1 MNITYQ
7 LTRNEYQEAV
17 AFHHKKGR
25 RSLMISIYVG
35 LATFLIL
42 AGTDFSN
49 NREVVMN
56 IFVAFFSISFY
67 ILFVRIITDYKA
79 KKIYNKSPILSNEIT
94 LHVSGK
100 GIKQDK
106 KTSSEIL
113 PWTLFTQWKES
124 EKFYLLYA
132 GKHHFNVIPKR
143 VLNEKEQEELE
154 VFFRKYLDKSV

>member
-7 LTRNEYQEAV
+7 LTGNEYQEAV

-25 RSLMISIYVG
+25 RSLMVSIYAG
-35 LATFLIL
+35 LATFFIL
-42 AGTDFSN
+42 VGTDFSN
-49 NREVVMN
+49 SREVIMN

-67 ILFVRIITDYKA
+67 ILFVRILTDIKA
-79 KKIYNKSPILSNEIT
+79 KKIYDKSPILSKEIT

-106 KTSSEIL
+106 KTASELL
-113 PWTLFTQWKES
+113 PWSLFTQWKES
-124 EKFYLLYA
+124 GKFYLLYA

-143 VLNEKEQEELE
+143 VLNEREQEELE
-154 VFFRKYLDKSV
+154 AHFRKHLRKSV